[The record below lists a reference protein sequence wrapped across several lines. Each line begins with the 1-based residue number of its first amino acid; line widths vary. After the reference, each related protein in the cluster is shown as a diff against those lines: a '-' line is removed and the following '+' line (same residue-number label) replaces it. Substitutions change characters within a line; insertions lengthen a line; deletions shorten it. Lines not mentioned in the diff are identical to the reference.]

1 MRLPKQG
8 VMLAGRRVHLAMG
21 MPKQGL
27 LLLLFFATAA
37 SDDARAPARATTACE
52 RRVLSAQK
60 PSSLAAAQLAALETT
75 AVASMRSERR
85 FRRSGVPM
93 REPAQRTRRAGGR
106 SQ

>member
-1 MRLPKQG
+1 MGLPEQG
-8 VMLAGRRVHLAMG
+8 PILAARRVHLAVG

-60 PSSLAAAQLAALETT
+60 P
-75 AVASMRSERR
+75 
-85 FRRSGVPM
+85 
-93 REPAQRTRRAGGR
+93 
-106 SQ
+106 